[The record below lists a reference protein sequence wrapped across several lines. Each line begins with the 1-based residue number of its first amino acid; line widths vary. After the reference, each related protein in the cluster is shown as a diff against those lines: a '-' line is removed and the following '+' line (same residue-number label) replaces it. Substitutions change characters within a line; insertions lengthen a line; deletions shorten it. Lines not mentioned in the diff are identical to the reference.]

1 MNVNKGHLNINFAV
15 LIFLFPIL
23 PQFIYVVGGINMVN
37 FTVIL
42 FLLSVIVSAR
52 IAKIHISQYLPLFW
66 IYELFRCVLLF
77 IDGEAI
83 RGAASFLSFFVV
95 PYLLIGCIKSK
106 NKFFSA
112 LDIVILGGVV
122 LGIFGIFEQI
132 TRFNIFQYFSDGSI
146 EFAGNERYGLL
157 RVMTTFGQ
165 PIGYGLYQVFIS
177 AIIYY
182 RLNSDLS
189 GKRKTFYYVA
199 YVISVVNIVL
209 SVSRTPLL
217 AYILLQSLL
226 IFQKSK
232 KKFVNWAFVGVI
244 ILLIGGVIGDV
255 TGIKIPLLNDI
266 IQSFTNLFQG
276 VTQTSEQTVGFGD
289 RFNLW
294 IWVADSMEGNWLF
307 GNGATAEFAYEV
319 YEWQI
324 KTSIENHYLFT
335 IYQYGL
341 IGVFIL
347 VSMYISI
354 LFYAKKCNH
363 KYGLRMNEKRLSLNK
378 TFLIVFI
385 VYNLIELG
393 VQETDLTR
401 LYVVLIALLISYNR
415 IADKEMRESNIQ
427 LVKKGA

>member
-1 MNVNKGHLNINFAV
+1 MNVNKDRLNLNFAI

-37 FTVIL
+37 FVVIL
-42 FLLSVIVSAR
+42 FLLSIIMSAR

-66 IYELFRCVLLF
+66 LYELFRCMLLF
-77 IDGEAI
+77 IDGGAI
-83 RGAASFLSFFVV
+83 RGAASFLSFFAV
-95 PYLLIGCIKSK
+95 PYLLIGCINSK
-106 NKFFSA
+106 NKFISA
-112 LDIVILGGVV
+112 LDIIILGGVV

-132 TRFNIFQYFSDGSI
+132 TRFNIFQYFSNGSV

-157 RVMTTFGQ
+157 RIMTTFGQ

-182 RLNSDLS
+182 RLNTDLS
-189 GKRKTFYYVA
+189 RKQKTFYYVA
-199 YVISVVNIVL
+199 YIISVVNIVL

-217 AYILLQSLL
+217 AYILIQSLL
-226 IFQKSK
+226 VYQKSK
-232 KKFVNWAFVGVI
+232 KRFVNWAFVGVI
-244 ILLIGGVIGDV
+244 TIIVGGLIADV

-266 IQSFTNLFQG
+266 IQTFTNLFQG
-276 VTQTSEQTVGFGD
+276 VTQTSEQTIGFGD
-289 RFNLW
+289 RFDLW
-294 IWVADSMEGNWLF
+294 FWVADSMDGNWLF

-319 YEWQI
+319 HEWQI

-335 IYQYGL
+335 MYQYGL
-341 IGVFIL
+341 VGVLIL
-347 VSMYISI
+347 TSMYISI
-354 LFYAKKCNH
+354 IFYARKYNH
-363 KYGLRMNEKRLSLNK
+363 MYGRRMNEKRFSLNK
-378 TFLIVFI
+378 TFLIVFFI
-385 VYNLIELG
+385 YNLIELG

-427 LVKKGA
+427 LVEKGA